1 MPLSVSDLPQPAGQL
16 GGDGQTLEGL
26 AKGQLADGL
35 VGGPDAEG
43 LVNGSGNDQV
53 AEVDHAVDLQL
64 SVEFVIAA
72 AAGLP
77 SIVKGALW
85 STGSAFRVLL

>member
-16 GGDGQTLEGL
+16 GVH
-26 AKGQLADGL
+26 GQLSGGL
-35 VGGPDAEG
+35 VSSLDAEG

-53 AEVDHAVDLQL
+53 AEVDHAVDLQQ

-77 SIVKGALW
+77 SIIKGALW
-85 STGSAFRVLL
+85 SPGSAFSVLL

>member
-16 GGDGQTLEGL
+16 GVH
-26 AKGQLADGL
+26 GQLSGGL
-35 VGGPDAEG
+35 VSSLDAEG

-53 AEVDHAVDLQL
+53 AEVDHAVDLQQ

-72 AAGLP
+72 AGLP
-77 SIVKGALW
+77 SIIKGALW
-85 STGSAFRVLL
+85 LTGSAFRVLL

>member
-1 MPLSVSDLPQPAGQL
+1 MGQNSGHDLPQPAGQF
-16 GGDGQTLEGL
+16 GVDGQTLEGL

-53 AEVDHAVDLQL
+53 AEDDHAVDLQL

-72 AAGLP
+72 AGLP
-77 SIVKGALW
+77 SIIKGALW